1 MSHLRYVF
9 LTFFVAFCSCAC
21 LQAQK
26 DLYALEKLVN
36 IEISIPD
43 EHWKAKLTTYKE
55 NHEKKRVAGEVKI
68 NGVTFKNIGIRFKGN
83 SSFFAPLAA
92 GSSKLPLNLKLTFE
106 DKEQLTPEGYQT
118 IKLSNVF
125 RDPSYLRE
133 VLSYTIAA
141 RYLPAP
147 RANFAK
153 VSVNGEYWGLYN
165 LTQSIDEQFS
175 VEHYG
180 HDKGILFKCDP
191 SWEEKAA
198 MSCRPG
204 DKASLEYLGTND
216 AACYVDKYELKYGG
230 EQAWP
235 AFMEL
240 LRQLK
245 DKPEQLEDM
254 LNIDEAIW
262 MHAFNN
268 VLVNLDSYTGRLCHN
283 YYLMRDTFSVWHPLL
298 WDMNLSLGG
307 FRFSGVGG
315 KLSNQE
321 LMDLSLFLHF
331 NEKSSTRPLIVKLL
345 DIPLYR
351 KIYVAHV
358 KTIYEDYLAE
368 DQYRTIAEPLREML
382 RPLVQ
387 AEPQALYDIE
397 SFEKNYTETVIIEE
411 KQEIIGV
418 DELLQGR
425 KRYFAAHPL
434 MQLPTPTIAEQEVL
448 AEGGKKRISVRLEE
462 GEEAQQLWLFYRS
475 TDYGPWKRTAMEQS
489 TPWDYAA
496 TLPSGDLRH
505 YYLVAEGKVTASV
518 LPVRSAKEWF
528 SVLEG

>member
-1 MSHLRYVF
+1 MSRSRYAF
-9 LTFFVAFCSCAC
+9 LTFFVAFCCFAG
-21 LQAQK
+21 LLAQK
-26 DLYALEKLVN
+26 DLYALEKL
-36 IEISIPD
+36 ITIDISIPD
-43 EHWKAKLTTYKE
+43 EHWKTKLTTYKE
-55 NHEKKRVAGEVKI
+55 NHEKKRVPGEVKI
-68 NGVTFKNIGIRFKGN
+68 NGVAFKNIGIRFKGN
-83 SSFFAPLAA
+83 SSFFAPIAA

-106 DKEQLTPEGYQT
+106 DKKQLTPEGYQT
-118 IKLSNVF
+118 IKLSNIF

-141 RYLPAP
+141 RYMPAP
-147 RANFAK
+147 KANFAK

-165 LTQSIDEQFS
+165 LTQSIDDQFRL
-175 VEHYG
+175 EHYG

-191 SWEEKAA
+191 SWEEKAGLG
-198 MSCRPG
+198 CKPG

-216 AACYVDKYELKYGG
+216 AACYVDKYELKEGRD
-230 EQAWP
+230 EAWP
-235 AFMEL
+235 AFMAL
-240 LRQLK
+240 LQQLK
-245 DKPEQLEDM
+245 DDPDGLEEI
-254 LNIDEAIW
+254 LNIDEALW

-283 YYLMRDTFSVWHPLL
+283 YYLMQDTFGVWHPLL

-321 LMDLSLFLHF
+321 MMDLSLFLHF
-331 NEKSSTRPLIVKLL
+331 KEKTSTRPLIVKLL

-351 KIYVAHV
+351 KIYVAHA

-368 DQYRTIAEPLREML
+368 DQYRAFVAPLRDFL

-387 AEPQALYDIE
+387 AEPQALYDFE
-397 SFEKNYTETVIIEE
+397 AFEKNYTETVTIEE

-434 MQLPTPTIAEQEVL
+434 MTMPTPIIAEQEVL
-448 AEGGKKRISVRLEE
+448 AEGGKKKIKLRLEE
-462 GEEAQQLWLFYRS
+462 GEEAQQIWLFYRS
-475 TDYGPWKRTAMEQS
+475 TDYGPWKRMALEQS
-489 TPWDYAA
+489 APWQYAG
-496 TLPSGDLRH
+496 TLPSEDLRH
-505 YYLVAEGKVTASV
+505 YYFVAEGKTTASV
-518 LPVRSAKEWF
+518 LPARSAKEWF